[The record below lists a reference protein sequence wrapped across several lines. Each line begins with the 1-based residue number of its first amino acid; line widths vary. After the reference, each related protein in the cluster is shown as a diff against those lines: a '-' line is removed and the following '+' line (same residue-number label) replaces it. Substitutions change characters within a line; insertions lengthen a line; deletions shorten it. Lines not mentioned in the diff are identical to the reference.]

1 MQATTTTSAPVT
13 ATPGPNG
20 HSVGSHPVPGKLR
33 RRPLMALAWA
43 SLVLFGAGL
52 GVVVWMGSTT
62 SSEVVA
68 VRAGVDRGEL
78 ITAED
83 LMVVRVSVDPAVQ
96 VVPSSQLQS
105 LVGQRAASDLSA
117 GTLLSPAQ
125 VQPDVLPR
133 TGESVVG
140 LALAVG
146 QLPAEPLR
154 AGDRV
159 RLVQTPA
166 EQAEVTTT
174 PVTIDAAVQSVTN
187 SADGQLVVVDV
198 VVPSAKAAEV
208 AARAATGRVAVVLD
222 SRER

>member
-13 ATPGPNG
+13 ATNSPNG
-20 HSVGSHPVPGKLR
+20 RAVGSHPIPGKLR

-43 SLVLFGAGL
+43 SLVLVGAGL

-96 VVPSSQLQS
+96 VIPSAQLGA

-117 GTLLSPAQ
+117 GTLLNPAQ

-133 TGESVVG
+133 TGESMVG

-166 EQAEVTTT
+166 ELAEVTAA
-174 PVTIDAAVQSVTN
+174 PVTIDAVVQSVTT
-187 SADGQLVVVDV
+187 STDAQLVVVDV

-208 AARAATGRVAVVLD
+208 AARAATGRLAVVLD

>member
-1 MQATTTTSAPVT
+1 
-13 ATPGPNG
+13 
-20 HSVGSHPVPGKLR
+20 
-33 RRPLMALAWA
+33 
-43 SLVLFGAGL
+43 
-52 GVVVWMGSTT
+52 
-62 SSEVVA
+62 
-68 VRAGVDRGEL
+68 
-78 ITAED
+78 
-83 LMVVRVSVDPAVQ
+83 MVVRVSVDPAVQ
-96 VVPSSQLQS
+96 VVPSSQLAS

-117 GTLLSPAQ
+117 GTLVSPAQ

-174 PVTIDAAVQSVTN
+174 PATIDATVQSVTN

>member
-20 HSVGSHPVPGKLR
+20 QAVGSHPVPNKLR

-68 VRAGVDRGEL
+68 VRAAVDRGEL

-83 LMVVRVSVDPAVQ
+83 LMVVRVSMDPAVQ
-96 VVPSSQLQS
+96 VVPSSQLDS

-159 RLVQTPA
+159 RLVQTPP
-166 EQAEVTTT
+166 ELAEVTTT
-174 PVTIDAAVQSVTN
+174 PVTIDATVQLVTN
-187 SADGQLVVVDV
+187 SVDGQLVVVDV

>member
-1 MQATTTTSAPVT
+1 MQATTTTTPPATAAAPNGRTV
-13 ATPGPNG
+13 GPN
-20 HSVGSHPVPGKLR
+20 PLPGKLR
-33 RRPLMALAWA
+33 RRPLMALAWVA
-43 SLVLFGAGL
+43 LVLLGAAL
-52 GVVVWMGSTT
+52 GVVVWMGSSA

-68 VRAGVDRGEL
+68 VRVAVDRGEL

-96 VVPSSQLQS
+96 VVPSSRLDG

-117 GTLLSPAQ
+117 GTLLNPAQ
-125 VQPDVLPR
+125 IQPDVLPA
-133 TGESVVG
+133 TGQSVVG
-140 LALAVG
+140 IALAVG

-154 AGDRV
+154 SGDRV
-159 RLVQTPA
+159 RLVQTPS
-166 EQAEVTTT
+166 EQAEVTTN
-174 PVTIDAAVQSVTN
+174 PVTIDATVQSVTN
-187 SADGQLVVVDV
+187 SADGQQVDVDV